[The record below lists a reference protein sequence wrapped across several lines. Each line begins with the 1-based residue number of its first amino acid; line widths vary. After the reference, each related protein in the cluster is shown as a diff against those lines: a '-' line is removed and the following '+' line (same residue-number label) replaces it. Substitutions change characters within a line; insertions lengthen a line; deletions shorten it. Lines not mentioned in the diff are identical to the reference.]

1 MFTCCGKKILTT
13 KHFCTDIYSQN
24 EPYNKFVIRSS
35 IYISMEETR
44 EIAALMNLIDDPD
57 NEVFDTVSNRIISY
71 GKDII
76 SNLEQLWENTPD
88 EGTQDKI
95 EILIHR
101 LHFQDLQA
109 GVTAFANAPEQDL
122 MEGLLLVARYQ
133 YPDLIATQVLQEI
146 EKIRRNVWLEI
157 NSYITAL
164 EQINII
170 NRIFYSYHKYK
181 GVEVSYQQP
190 EEFLVNK
197 MIETKRANAIL
208 NGIVYQHLCK
218 QLDIPV
224 KVIRV
229 PRQYLLAYFDN
240 SYEYFSTPQE
250 HNHNILFFIDP
261 MSGHVYSHKDVES
274 YFKKI
279 ELTPSPTYFKPM
291 QCNAIIRFLM
301 DEFAN
306 CFQDA
311 HKQYKKEELL
321 QLSSILAS
329 GNKSI

>member
-1 MFTCCGKKILTT
+1 
-13 KHFCTDIYSQN
+13 
-24 EPYNKFVIRSS
+24 
-35 IYISMEETR
+35 
-44 EIAALMNLIDDPD
+44 MNLIDDPD
-57 NEVFDTVSNRIISY
+57 TEVFSSISDRIASY

-88 EGTQDKI
+88 EIVQDKI
-95 EILIHR
+95 ELLIHR
-101 LHFQDLQA
+101 LHYQDLQA
-109 GVTAFANAPEQDL
+109 DVTAFSSAEEQDL
-122 MEGLLLVARYQ
+122 LDGLLLISRYQ
-133 YPDLIATQVLQEI
+133 YPDMATHHVLQEI

-181 GVEVSYQQP
+181 GVEVSYQHS

-224 KVIRV
+224 KVVKV
-229 PRQYLLAYFDN
+229 PRQHLLAYFDT
-240 SYEYFSTPQE
+240 SYEYFNTPKDD
-250 HNHNILFFIDP
+250 HHNILFFIDP
-261 MSGHVYSHKDVES
+261 MNGHVYSHKDVES

-279 ELTPSPTYFKPM
+279 ELKPLASYYQPM
-291 QCNAIIRFLM
+291 QTSDILSFLTE
-301 DEFAN
+301 EFAK
-306 CFQDA
+306 CFQQED
-311 HKQYKKEELL
+311 KQYKREELL
-321 QLSSILAS
+321 QLASIMAT
-329 GNKSI
+329 GKNQ